1 MLRVQ
6 VQDVTNVDLQQV
18 NLGAASAG
26 SMLAIIWGL
35 YPMQILAFTLENG
48 RLQVPPSPC
57 RTAHRA
63 ARLPELMAA
72 STEAA
77 TVHLGSH

>member
-1 MLRVQ
+1 MQ
-6 VQDVTNVDLQQV
+6 NVTNIDLQQV
-18 NLGAASAG
+18 NLGAAWAG
-26 SMLAIIWGL
+26 GMLAVIYGL
-35 YPMQILAFTLENG
+35 HPMQILAFTLENG

-63 ARLPELMAA
+63 VRRPELMAA

>member
-6 VQDVTNVDLQQV
+6 VQDVTNVDVQQV

-26 SMLAIIWGL
+26 IMLTIICGL
-35 YPMQILAFTLENG
+35 CPTQNLAFPLANG

-57 RTAHRA
+57 RAAHCTARI
-63 ARLPELMAA
+63 PELTAA

-77 TVHLGSH
+77 TVHLGSY

>member
-1 MLRVQ
+1 MQ
-6 VQDVTNVDLQQV
+6 EVTNVDLQQV
-18 NLGAASAG
+18 NLGSSSAG
-26 SMLAIIWGL
+26 SMLAVICGL

-72 STEAA
+72 STEAS
-77 TVHLGSH
+77 TVHLGGY

>member
-6 VQDVTNVDLQQV
+6 VQDGTNIALQQV
-18 NLGAASAG
+18 NLGAG
-26 SMLAIIWGL
+26 STDIMLTIICGL
-35 YPMQILAFTLENG
+35 CPMQILAFTLENG
-48 RLQVPPSPC
+48 RLQVPTSPC

>member
-1 MLRVQ
+1 M
-6 VQDVTNVDLQQV
+6 QDVTNVDLQQA
-18 NLGAASAG
+18 NLGAASEG
-26 SMLAIIWGL
+26 SMLTVICGL
-35 YPMQILAFTLENG
+35 YPMQNLAFTLENG
-48 RLQVPPSPC
+48 RRQVPTSPC

-77 TVHLGSH
+77 TVHLGNN